1 MKPLSVTEPTSPT
14 NADLLVKINCLRVE
28 LIEVGLLIG
37 LNHPIT
43 ISLSQKLDKLIS
55 EYQKTQ
61 IYGH

>member
-1 MKPLSVTEPTSPT
+1 MQPLSVSEPTSPT
-14 NADLLVKINCLRVE
+14 NDDLLMKINFLKIE
-28 LIEVGLLIG
+28 LIEVGLVIG